1 MMKYVALA
9 CGDAEVFMKF
19 ARTGYKEK
27 IWDHAAGFII
37 IQEAGG
43 TVTDARGSSLDF
55 SKGSSY
61 LEGIDRGIV
70 ACAGATLHEKII
82 DAVDASWATSSL

>member
-1 MMKYVALA
+1 MMKYAAIA

-19 ARTGYKEK
+19 ARTGCKEK
-27 IWDHAAGFII
+27 VWDHAAGFII

-43 TVTDARGSSLDF
+43 TVTDVSGSSLDF
-55 SKGSSY
+55 SKGSY
-61 LEGIDRGIV
+61 LQGIDRGIV

-82 DAVDASWATSSL
+82 DAVDASWASTCL